1 MADNITTNIK
11 STVSLGSDYDA
22 NIKKLNIYNTDQVPN
37 YAIDTLIYIRN
48 YGTGKAGFVWWRYFS
63 NYQKVLP
70 TGSKYTERDVKKYKK
85 WINRWPERLVIDI
98 KHAYYTSDHYKTF
111 TQIQ

>member
-1 MADNITTNIK
+1 MANDLINWCKKNWRTVLILLVLILYIYVNRVSAPKLADNITTNIK

-48 YGTGKAGFVWWRYFS
+48 YGTGKTGFV
-63 NYQKVLP
+63 
-70 TGSKYTERDVKKYKK
+70 
-85 WINRWPERLVIDI
+85 
-98 KHAYYTSDHYKTF
+98 
-111 TQIQ
+111 

>member
-48 YGTGKAGFVWWRYFS
+48 YGTGKTGFVWWRYFS

>member
-1 MADNITTNIK
+1 MANDLINWCKKNWRIFLILLVLVLYIYVNRVSAPKLADNITTNIK

-48 YGTGKAGFVWWRYFS
+48 YGTGKAGFV
-63 NYQKVLP
+63 
-70 TGSKYTERDVKKYKK
+70 
-85 WINRWPERLVIDI
+85 
-98 KHAYYTSDHYKTF
+98 
-111 TQIQ
+111 